1 MTISPLSPD
10 IREQRALI
18 AQALGVI
25 MTDQYFVWIL
35 HFLAYRNAL
44 RMLLGSPCTS
54 YSFLRHEPDI
64 NLDGIDFTR
73 HELFGWLDQKVL
85 WQRDER
91 GQMKR
96 SYVGGRPVRMATSAA
111 LASIGGSSMV
121 SRLVCAL
128 VTGKNF
134 PRDVQDHIHQPT
146 AVRGCKE
153 VLARRLWGMCRR
165 IKVIS

>member
-1 MTISPLSPD
+1 MALSPLSLD